1 MKRMRI
7 CLQKKCESLM
17 AGRAWHG
24 PEGLNQRGSILAEF
38 LVVASAVLV
47 PLAILMPILFKYIEN
62 RQYVEQAARYAAWER
77 TAYYLSAP
85 DHLPSSTPVKGA
97 AAIQREVD
105 NRILADGRA
114 PIRREQRNTDH
125 EEELNPNLTYWDR
138 SNHFMEALYEPE
150 SGGGLEQW
158 ASVTIDNEGLG
169 GQISEAI
176 TRFSTGLI
184 EFGSSGFYLTNDGQY
199 RSEVSLRLAEV
210 DFFPE
215 LDAAP
220 ITMSRANTLVADG
233 WTQGG
238 PESAASAARSLN
250 ILGKWG
256 DGKLTDVLNLAAG
269 ILSYIP
275 LMGAIGDLD
284 LGKVEVDAVPC
295 VNLGQMNSDG
305 TVTPATRCH

>member
-1 MKRMRI
+1 M
-7 CLQKKCESLM
+7 L
-17 AGRAWHG
+17 GRACHG
-24 PEGLNQRGSILAEF
+24 PLGISQRGSILTEF
-38 LVVASAVLV
+38 LVVTSAVLV

-125 EEELNPNLTYWDR
+125 EEEINPNLTYWDR
-138 SNHFMEALYEPE
+138 GNRQMAALYEPDA
-150 SGGGLEQW
+150 GGGLEQW
-158 ASVTIDNEGLG
+158 ANVTIDNQGLDNVLTK
-169 GQISEAI
+169 AI
-176 TRFSTGLI
+176 TDFTTGI
-184 EFGSSGFYLTNDGQY
+184 MQFGSSGFYLANDGQY
-199 RSEVSLRLAEV
+199 RSEVSLRLAEL

-256 DGKLTDVLNLAAG
+256 DGTLTDVINLAAG
-269 ILSYIP
+269 VLSYIP

-305 TVTPATRCH
+305 TVAPATRCN

>member
-1 MKRMRI
+1 MF
-7 CLQKKCESLM
+7 
-17 AGRAWHG
+17 GRGWHG
-24 PEGLNQRGSILAEF
+24 LRGLNQHGSILVEF

-47 PLAILMPILFKYIEN
+47 PMAILMPILFKYIEN

-85 DHLPSSTPVKGA
+85 DRLPSSTPVKDA

-114 PIRREQRNTDH
+114 PIRREQRTAEH

-138 SNHFMEALYEPE
+138 RSREMAALYEPE
-150 SGGGLEQW
+150 TIGGLEQW
-158 ASVTIDNEGLG
+158 ARVTVDNQELGSELADVVTTFTAGLMRLG
-169 GQISEAI
+169 G
-176 TRFSTGLI
+176 T
-184 EFGSSGFYLTNDGQY
+184 GFYLTSDGQY
-199 RSEVSLRLAEV
+199 RSEVSLRLAEL

-238 PESAASAARSLN
+238 AENAASAARSLN
-250 ILGKWG
+250 ILGRWG

-275 LMGAIGDLD
+275 LMGAIGSLD

-305 TVTPATRCH
+305 TVAPATRCN